1 MDGFFLIM
9 SNYLCSYYSY
19 STEVNTVN
27 NTNVTTEVGYDFTAH
42 VTTENC
48 NTGTITE
55 DNYNYSVEYNDSY
68 NSNLMT
74 EATEGGIN
82 NYYYQQ
88 RSVHFK
94 KM

>member
-1 MDGFFLIM
+1 MDFLKIM

-27 NTNVTTEVGYDFTAH
+27 NTNVTTEYGYDFTAH

-48 NTGTITE
+48 NTGTNTE

-68 NSNLMT
+68 YNSNLMI

-82 NYYYQQ
+82 NYYYQR
-88 RSVHFK
+88 RSVHF
-94 KM
+94 